1 VAAIKRHLRRTESD
15 KGHRVFGEGDQG
27 KDLFIITRGTASAYL
42 RQTGGADIRL
52 ATFAPGTIFGELAL
66 LDPGARSAS
75 VIADDELVCYALSDE
90 SFLLLSREVPDAAIK
105 LLANLSRELSRRLR
119 QANRT
124 IHQLEE

>member
-1 VAAIKRHLRRTESD
+1 
-15 KGHRVFGEGDQG
+15 VFGEGEQG
-27 KDLFIITRGTASAYL
+27 KELFIITSGTASAYL
-42 RQTGGADIRL
+42 RQASGADIRL

-66 LDPGARSAS
+66 LDPGPRSAS
-75 VIADDELVCYALSDE
+75 VIADDRLVCYALSDE
-90 SFLLLSREVPDAAIK
+90 SFRLLSHESPEVAIR

>member
-1 VAAIKRHLRRTESD
+1 
-15 KGHRVFGEGDQG
+15 
-27 KDLFIITRGTASAYL
+27 
-42 RQTGGADIRL
+42 
-52 ATFAPGTIFGELAL
+52 
-66 LDPGARSAS
+66 
-75 VIADDELVCYALSDE
+75 VCYALSDE